1 MTTTAP
7 HRLVGSWRL
16 RDWVSA
22 DDAGATS
29 HPMGSSP
36 EGVLVYSPDGTMV
49 ALMGPAGR
57 ERFGSD
63 DLTGG
68 SPDEQARAFR
78 TFVAYGGG
86 YEVDGPVVR
95 HRVEHSLFPN
105 WVGTVQERSWTLDE
119 ASSVLT
125 LTSPPIALGGTTRVQ
140 RLTWERIAR

>member
-1 MTTTAP
+1 MTSNTAHP
-7 HRLVGSWRL
+7 LAGSWRL
-16 RDWVSA
+16 RDWVA
-22 DDAGATS
+22 IDDGGATS

-36 EGVLVYSPDGTMV
+36 EGVLTYSPDGTMV
-49 ALMGPAGR
+49 VLMGPAGR

-68 SPDEQARAFR
+68 SPAEQADAFR

-86 YEVDGPVVR
+86 YEIDGPVVR

-119 ASSVLT
+119 AGSVLT
-125 LTSPPIALGGTTRVQ
+125 LTSPPIALGGNTRVQ
-140 RLTWERIAR
+140 RLTWERIER